1 VESFA
6 FETPTVARAHAA
18 IPETMGSAGLLLPPE
33 EDPALLAEGMAEVLT
48 DEVLRKELVE
58 RGRDR
63 LQEFDAERARA
74 AMLEHLLAVV

>member
-1 VESFA
+1 
-6 FETPTVARAHAA
+6 
-18 IPETMGSAGLLLPPE
+18 MGSAGLLLPPE
-33 EDPALLAEGMAEVLT
+33 EDPVLLAEGMAEVLT

-63 LQEFDAERARA
+63 LEEFDAERARA